1 MAPKMRGGERG
12 GAAAPFLLAS
22 AAACPRAAAVEGG
35 WEPAVRGLF
44 GRHEPVGGQVPARQP
59 GPPGLPPAAG
69 RAAPLPGEGAAGGE
83 RGARTLRRWFETR
96 PAGSRRQRLNS

>member
-1 MAPKMRGGERG
+1 MRGGEGG

-69 RAAPLPGEGAAGGE
+69 RAAPLPGEGAAGAGGG
-83 RGARTLRRWFETR
+83 RGPCA
-96 PAGSRRQRLNS
+96 AGSRPGPPVRADSG

>member
-1 MAPKMRGGERG
+1 MRGGEGG

-69 RAAPLPGEGAAGGE
+69 RAAPLPGEGAAGAGG
-83 RGARTLRRWFETR
+83 GADPAPRVRDPAR
-96 PAGSRRQRLNS
+96 PFAQTAVKQLIS